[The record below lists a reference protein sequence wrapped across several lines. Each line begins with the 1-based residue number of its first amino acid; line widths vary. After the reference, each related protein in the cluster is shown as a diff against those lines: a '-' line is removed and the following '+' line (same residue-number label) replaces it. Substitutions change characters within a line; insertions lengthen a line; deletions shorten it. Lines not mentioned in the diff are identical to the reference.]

1 MSSLISDDWIPS
13 WLRGSSGSAGGGY
26 PFQLLYGTNPDM
38 AYPFLIMQLGLL
50 FGCFSLFWRRFRH
63 GSILLLFIGSSSLL
77 TYLFFSFAILYQPWI
92 SRFLGPVYIPLIPVA
107 SVGIVLVFASPY
119 GKKSVFASIRLR
131 ILSVVAVLVGILPV
145 ISSLSSTGYIS
156 RRSGMPQGLT
166 AFYDQYVWS
175 QTSLSQSQSTALIQ
189 SVRDRA
195 FDQRTFCATDGAWTL
210 TPMVLSQASSSFNEN
225 VRLIS
230 KAACAEELG
239 VDDLLNLEFGPD
251 QSLDFG
257 GRQYGQL
264 P

>member
-1 MSSLISDDWIPS
+1 
-13 WLRGSSGSAGGGY
+13 
-26 PFQLLYGTNPDM
+26 M

-50 FGCFSLFWRRFRH
+50 CGCFSLFWRRFRH
-63 GSILLLFIGSSSLL
+63 GSVRLLFIGSSSLL

-107 SVGIVLVFASPY
+107 SVGIALIFESPY
-119 GKKSVFASIRLR
+119 GYDKKSAFASTRLR
-131 ILSVVAVLVGILPV
+131 ILSAVAVLVGILPV

-175 QTSLSQSQSTALIQ
+175 QTSLSQLQSIALMQ

-195 FDQRTFCATDGAWTL
+195 FDQRTFCAADGAWTL

-257 GRQYGQL
+257 GRQYVQL